1 MPASSPDLVR
11 VLEMLPDPVVVVDS
25 GGNLQWVNH
34 ATIQFAGMDPAE
46 WMGRSV
52 FELLHPD
59 DHALAF
65 AAFDTVTGK
74 DLGSL
79 IDVRIRDGQ
88 DRWRHCEIRGRSL
101 DADDGGEPL
110 IVIGFRDTAD
120 RQNLEL
126 GAGDS
131 ELLRALVHHAT
142 SLLIT
147 LDEDGCI
154 TSANAELTRLLGYD
168 LALVAGDELS
178 SFVQAPDRPAF
189 RDALGSVQES
199 FSAEFTFHH
208 ADGYEVVL
216 DLSVTD
222 LRADPLINGYVV
234 SATDISDLKTTQQAL
249 RHMADH
255 DALTGVLSRRA
266 FLTRLDRMA
275 REGFDHEIVVLFC
288 DLDGFK
294 PVNDRFGHAAGDE
307 VLVEVARRLERA
319 VRPDDMVGRL
329 GGDEFVVAL
338 PRSGLMLAEDIAMRI
353 RTALTEPIIVDD
365 EIIEIDVSIGTSVTT
380 DQPTAVQL
388 LAAADDAMYAV
399 KRSRRRGD
407 PART

>member
-1 MPASSPDLVR
+1 MPVSPTDLAR
-11 VLEMLPDPVVVVDS
+11 VLEMLPDPVVVVDPD
-25 GGNLQWVNH
+25 GNLQWASH
-34 ATIQFAGMDPAE
+34 AAIQFAGMEPVE

-74 DLGSL
+74 DVGRLL
-79 IDVRIRDGQ
+79 DVRIRDGQ

-101 DADDGGEPL
+101 GADDSGDPV
-110 IVIGFRDTAD
+110 IVIVFRDIAD
-120 RQNLEL
+120 RQSLEL
-126 GAGDS
+126 GAGDT

-147 LDEDGCI
+147 LDADGCI
-154 TSANAELTRLLGYD
+154 TSANGELTRLLGYD
-168 LALVAGDELS
+168 LALVTGDELS
-178 SFVQAPDRPAF
+178 AFIQAPDRPAF
-189 RDALGSVQES
+189 RDALSSARES
-199 FSAEFTFHH
+199 FSAEYTFHH
-208 ADGYEVVL
+208 AHGYEVVL
-216 DLSVTD
+216 ELSVTD
-222 LRADPLINGYVV
+222 LRADPLINGFVV
-234 SATDISDLKTTQQAL
+234 SATDISDLKTTQKAL

-266 FLTRLDRMA
+266 LLAKLDQMA
-275 REGFDHEIVVLFC
+275 RDGFDHEIVVLFC

-307 VLVEVARRLERA
+307 VLIEVARRIERA
-319 VRPDDMVGRL
+319 VRPDDLVGRL

-338 PRSGLMLAEDIAMRI
+338 PRSGLILAEDIAMRI
-353 RTALTEPIIVDD
+353 RSSLTEPIIVDD

-399 KRSRRRGD
+399 KRIRRRD
-407 PART
+407 ETTRA